1 MQNISFD
8 VMLTLAHFDEHLLL
22 EATPELLFCCCFFS
36 DVSLTVS
43 HFEEH
48 LLLNIQGKNPAPV
61 NSSCSVRGRK
71 KSRTNELPR
80 GGGSLQKM

>member
-8 VMLTLAHFDEHLLL
+8 VMLTLAHFDEHVLL
-22 EATPELLFCCCFFS
+22 EATPELLFCCFFS

-48 LLLNIQGKNPAPV
+48 LLLNLREKIQP
-61 NSSCSVRGRK
+61 
-71 KSRTNELPR
+71 
-80 GGGSLQKM
+80 Q